1 MMSREKIAHSLD
13 NGLLAYVV
21 QFLIIFYAV
30 CFTLE
35 TVPSLA
41 KYESA
46 FEWVDRI
53 LLWIFVGELGLRL
66 LVVAKPGE
74 YLISFYGLV
83 DVVSIVPAMIGFD
96 SRAIRLLRLI
106 RLLKMARNKA
116 SVDALRR
123 LKTAL
128 SSIKSELFVFGILA
142 AITLYFAAIGIYFFE
157 NEGQPEKFS
166 SIPACFWWAIITLTT
181 VGYGD
186 AVPITVGGKMFAGL
200 VMIVGIGVVAIPTGL
215 VTSALAGE
223 FGARRTKEAPPDM

>member
-1 MMSREKIAHSLD
+1 MSREKIADSLE

-35 TVPSLA
+35 TVPSLS
-41 KYESA
+41 KYGLF
-46 FEWVDRI
+46 FEWVDRV

-66 LVVAKPGE
+66 LVVAKPGK
-74 YLISFYGLV
+74 YIISFYGLV
-83 DVVSIVPAMIGFD
+83 DIVSIVPALIGFD
-96 SRAIRLLRLI
+96 SRAVRLLRLI
-106 RLLKMARNKA
+106 RLLKMARNEEA
-116 SVDALRR
+116 VGALRR

-157 NEGQPEKFS
+157 NKVQPEKFS

-223 FGARRTKEAPPDM
+223 FGARRSEEEPEDT